1 MTKNRTTLVQDLPIL
16 RHVQVNIFHPM
27 LVLCP
32 FNQTKNLSDLG
43 IEYQMNAVPDRCS
56 FLDTKDEK
64 NPAKDKSKKREE
76 FVVS

>member
-1 MTKNRTTLVQDLPIL
+1 
-16 RHVQVNIFHPM
+16 M

-43 IEYQMNAVPDRCS
+43 TEYQMNAFPDCCS
-56 FLDTKDEK
+56 FLDTNDEK
-64 NPAKDKSKKREE
+64 NPTKDKSKKREE